1 MKNCHTW
8 SWVNKFERK
17 VCLQLSAHATED
29 EFDLDTVADHDTQE
43 VILVTRVRQAGGRE
57 VGLISDLA
65 QSCIKTE
72 ATDPVAIL
80 GQGFEDNTSVEVGPR
95 L

>member
-1 MKNCHTW
+1 M
-8 SWVNKFERK
+8 NKFERK

-29 EFDLDTVADHDTQE
+29 EFDLDTVADHDTKE
-43 VILVTRVRQAGGRE
+43 VILVTRVCEAGGRE

-72 ATDPVAIL
+72 ATDTVAIL